1 MARKQLTAAEKR
13 GVLVLAAI
21 VFIVIGAASLHN
33 CRRQTVA
40 PVPDTSAASL
50 VPDSVRNAGADSI
63 KERRRKKKKRSS
75 SRRKRSR
82 DTRKSSATY
91 PSRDY
96 LSDTIPAQ

>member
-40 PVPDTSAASL
+40 PVPDTSVASL
-50 VPDSVRNAGADSI
+50 APDSIAEESSDSI
-63 KERRRKKKKRSS
+63 RKRSHKKKKRST

>member
-40 PVPDTSAASL
+40 PVPDTSAAVAS
-50 VPDSVRNAGADSI
+50 DSVPEAGADSI

-82 DTRKSSATY
+82 DTRKSSVSF
-91 PSRDY
+91 PPRDY

>member
-1 MARKQLTAAEKR
+1 MARKQFTAAEKR
-13 GVLVLAAI
+13 GVLVLAAV

-40 PVPDTSAASL
+40 PLPDTSAAAVVSDSTATESS
-50 VPDSVRNAGADSI
+50 DSVQGRPH
-63 KERRRKKKKRSS
+63 KKKKRSS

-82 DTRKSSATY
+82 DTRKSSVSFPA
-91 PSRDY
+91 RDY

>member
-40 PVPDTSAASL
+40 PVPGSSVEAVSSDSIASSST
-50 VPDSVRNAGADSI
+50 DSVGRH
-63 KERRRKKKKRSS
+63 RRKKKKRSS
-75 SRRKRSR
+75 SRRKRTL
-82 DTRKSSATY
+82 DTRKGSA
-91 PSRDY
+91 PIASRDY
-96 LSDTIPAQ
+96 LSDTIPGQ